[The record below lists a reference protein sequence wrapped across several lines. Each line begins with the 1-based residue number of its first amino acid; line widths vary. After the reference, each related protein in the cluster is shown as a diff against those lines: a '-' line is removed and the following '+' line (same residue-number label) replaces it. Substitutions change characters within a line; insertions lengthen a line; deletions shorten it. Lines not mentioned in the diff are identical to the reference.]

1 MKGHVMALEQQTLDI
16 LLEHAK
22 AAREHSTMLDEI
34 EEQIEELKTRLK
46 ELKKERDYVLLALR
60 SRAKQLPID

>member
-1 MKGHVMALEQQTLDI
+1 MKGDAMAIEQQTLDI

-22 AAREHSTMLDEI
+22 AAREHATILDEI

-46 ELKKERDYVLLALR
+46 ELKKERDYVIMSLR
-60 SRAKQLPID
+60 SRAKQLPTD